1 MKSDSDAVKPS
12 ASPIVFWVS
21 AILLVLFVLWG
32 AFFPDQMAALATQV
46 FDFTT
51 YAFGWFYL
59 LAVFVISLFCLFLAV
74 SKYGKIRLGKDEDR
88 PQFPF
93 FTWVGMLFSAGFGVG
108 LVFWGVAEPM
118 SHFAVPPT
126 QDVNPLTPEA
136 ARLAMR
142 YSFFHWGISQWS
154 VFTLMG
160 LALAYSQFRKGK
172 DGLIS
177 TSLEPMIGRE
187 GRNYLRTPIDI
198 LAVVAT
204 ITGVATSLGMG
215 VLQINGGLNHRFGL
229 SDTAAVQIIIMAI
242 LMCLYVTSST
252 TGLERGIKWLSNLN
266 LAFALLLML
275 FLFTFGPTVF
285 ILNSLVLGIG
295 DYIQHFIEMSLRL
308 TPYKGGTWV
317 RDWTIFYWAWA
328 IAWSPFVSSFIAR
341 VSRGR
346 TIREF
351 VFGVLLIPPAIAIVW
366 VAIFGGSALH
376 LDLKQGQTI
385 AASVQENVTSAL
397 FVTLNHFPLTAI
409 MSTLS
414 ILLILTFLIT
424 SADSATFVLGMMTT
438 RGSMHPPFLIK
449 VVWGVLMAAV
459 AAVLLLSSGLQGLQT
474 ASLISA
480 LPFTVIML
488 LIGVS
493 LFMSIRKEPKKPKR

>member
-1 MKSDSDAVKPS
+1 MKTDPESVKPS
-12 ASPIVFWVS
+12 ANPVVFWVS
-21 AILLVLFVLWG
+21 AVLLILFVVWG
-32 AFFPDQMAALATQV
+32 ALFPDHMAKLSTTI

-59 LAVFVISLFCLFLAV
+59 LAVFAITLFCLFLAI
-74 SKYGKIRLGKDEDR
+74 SKYGKIRLGKDEER

-118 SHFAVPPT
+118 SHFAVPPL
-126 QDVNPLTPEA
+126 QEIDPLTPEA

-154 VFTLMG
+154 VFTIVG
-160 LALAYSQFRKGK
+160 LALAYFQYRKNK
-172 DGLIS
+172 SALIS
-177 TSLEPMIGRE
+177 SSLEPIIGQE
-187 GRNYLRTPIDI
+187 GKSYLRASIDI

-215 VLQINGGLNHRFGL
+215 VLQINGGLHHQFGL
-229 SDTAAVQIIIMAI
+229 SNTAGMQLVIMSI
-242 LMCLYVTSST
+242 LLCLYITSTT

-295 DYIQHFIEMSLRL
+295 DYIQQFIEMSLRL

-346 TIREF
+346 TVREF
-351 VFGVLLIPPAIAIVW
+351 VFGVLFIPPAIAILW
-366 VAIFGGSALH
+366 VAIFGGTALH
-376 LDLKQGQTI
+376 LDLKQGQDI
-385 AASVQENVTSAL
+385 AAAVQENVTSAL
-397 FVTLNHFPLTAI
+397 FVTLQHFPLSGI
-409 MSTLS
+409 MSMLS

-438 RGSMHPPFLIK
+438 RGSMNPPFLIK
-449 VVWGVLMAAV
+449 IVWGVLMAAV
-459 AAVLLLSSGLQGLQT
+459 ASVLLLSSGLQGLQT

-493 LFMSIRKEPKKPKR
+493 LYLSLRKETKKPKP

>member
-1 MKSDSDAVKPS
+1 MNSSSKSLHAFSRNP
-12 ASPIVFWVS
+12 VFWIS
-21 AILLVLFVLWG
+21 AILLVLFVVWG
-32 AFFPDQMAALATQV
+32 ALFPDRLADMAASV

-59 LAVFVISLFCLFLAV
+59 LAVFVIILFCLFLAI
-74 SKYGKIRLGKDEDR
+74 SKYGKIRLGGDADR

-118 SHFAVPPT
+118 SHYAVTPIK
-126 QDVNPLTPEA
+126 DVVPLTPEA

-154 VFTLMG
+154 VYTLVG
-160 LALAYSQFRKGK
+160 LTLAYFQFRKQK

-177 TSLEPMIGRE
+177 SSLEPLIGSN
-187 GRNYLRTPIDI
+187 GRQYLRAPVDI

-215 VLQINGGLNHRFGL
+215 VLQINGGLNHQFGL
-229 SDTAAVQIIIMAI
+229 SNSAGMQVVIMAI
-242 LMCLYVTSST
+242 LMCLYITSST

-275 FLFTFGPTVF
+275 FLFVFGPTVF

-295 DYIQHFIEMSLRL
+295 DYIQHSIEMSLRL

-328 IAWSPFVSSFIAR
+328 ISWSPFVGSFIAR
-341 VSRGR
+341 VSKGR

-351 VFGVLLIPPAIAIVW
+351 VFGVLFIPPAIAIIW
-366 VAIFGGSALH
+366 VAIFGGAALH
-376 LDLKQGQTI
+376 LDLKQGENI
-385 AASVQENVTSAL
+385 AAAVQNNVTSAL
-397 FVTLNHFPLTAI
+397 FVTLQHFPLAGM
-409 MSTLS
+409 MSILS

-438 RGSMHPPFLIK
+438 RGSLHPSFLIK
-449 VVWGVLMAAV
+449 IVWGVLMAAI
-459 AAVLLLSSGLQGLQT
+459 ASVLLLSSGLQGLQT

-480 LPFTVIML
+480 LPFTVVML

-493 LFMSIRKEPKKPKR
+493 LFMSLRKENLKRK